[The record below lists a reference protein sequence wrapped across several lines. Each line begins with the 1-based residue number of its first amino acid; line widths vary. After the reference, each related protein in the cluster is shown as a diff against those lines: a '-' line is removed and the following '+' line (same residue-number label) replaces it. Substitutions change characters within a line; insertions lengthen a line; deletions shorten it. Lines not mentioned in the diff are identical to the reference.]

1 MMDRTKL
8 NEFIDYVLKTNEKA
22 SESRI
27 HGLNHWKRVEAF
39 GLLMAEMCPGADKEV
54 ISWFAYTHDS
64 MRKDDG
70 ACVEHGPDAAE
81 LVDKVRDTYMA
92 ELDDEQIRVLKMACY
107 YHTFEKNTE
116 DITADICL
124 DADRLDLTR
133 CGIQPD
139 PLMMASDVGA
149 ELARVLGDAAKDYDD
164 IEDIQFESF
173 NILHD
178 YILNK
183 TKMTIEEAVAARH
196 SVRQYKDTPLSDE
209 QVIAL
214 RTKMEQINRDRGL
227 HIQLIQ
233 NEPKAFSGFLARYI
247 KFSGATNYIALVG
260 RKADDLKE
268 KLGYEGEKL
277 VLMAQ
282 QMGLNTCWVAGSFSK
297 NKAVQVAKDEKF
309 VAVIAIGYGENQG
322 KAHVSKPLG
331 EIAAIAY
338 TPEWF
343 RKGVE
348 CAMLAPSA
356 MNKQSFHFAHMAD
369 GKVTATAG
377 HGAYAGLDLGI
388 AKLHFEIGSG
398 KDSTIW
404 K

>member
-1 MMDRTKL
+1 MDRTKL
-8 NEFIDYVLKTNEKA
+8 NAFIDYVHQTNEAA
-22 SESRI
+22 SSSRI
-27 HGLNHWKRVEAF
+27 HGLNHWRRVEAF
-39 GLLMAEMCPGADKEV
+39 GLLMAEVCPEADKEV

-64 MRKDDG
+64 MRTDDG
-70 ACVEHGPDAAE
+70 CCTEHGPNAAE
-81 LVDKVRDTYMA
+81 LINKVRDSYMS
-92 ELDDEQIRVLKMACY
+92 ELSDKQIQKLRTACY
-107 YHTFEKNTE
+107 HHTFEKNAE
-116 DITADICL
+116 DITVDICF
-124 DADRLDLTR
+124 DADRLDLLR
-133 CGIQPD
+133 CGLTPD
-139 PLMMASDVGA
+139 PQMMAGEIGA
-149 ELARVLGDAAKDYDD
+149 ELAGVLATAADGYTDVHDLRPHSYDILFDYV
-164 IEDIQFESF
+164 
-173 NILHD
+173 
-178 YILNK
+178 YK
-183 TKMTIEEAVAARH
+183 KYKMTIEEAIKARH
-196 SVRQYKDTPLSDE
+196 SVRQYTEQPLLDE
-209 QVIAL
+209 HVSAL
-214 RTKMEQINRDRGL
+214 QSKIESINANRGL

-338 TPEWF
+338 TPDWF

-356 MNKQSFHFAHMAD
+356 MNKQNFHFAHMAD
-369 GKVTATAG
+369 GKVMATAG

-398 KDSTIW
+398 KDSEIW

>member
-1 MMDRTKL
+1 MDRTKL
-8 NEFIDYVLKTNEKA
+8 NAFIDYVHQTNEAA
-22 SESRI
+22 SSSRI
-27 HGLNHWKRVEAF
+27 HGLNHWRRVEAF
-39 GLLMAEMCPGADKEV
+39 GLLMAEVCPEADKEV

-64 MRKDDG
+64 MRTDDG
-70 ACVEHGPDAAE
+70 CCIEHGPNAAE
-81 LVDKVRDTYMA
+81 LIDKVRDSYMS
-92 ELDDEQIRVLKMACY
+92 ELSDKQIQKLRTACY
-107 YHTFEKNTE
+107 HHTFEKNAE
-116 DITADICL
+116 DITVDICF
-124 DADRLDLTR
+124 DADRLDLLR
-133 CGIQPD
+133 CGLTPN
-139 PLMMASDVGA
+139 PLMMASEIGA
-149 ELARVLGDAAKDYDD
+149 ELAGVLTEAADGYKDVHDLRPYSYD
-164 IEDIQFESF
+164 
-173 NILHD
+173 ILFD
-178 YILNK
+178 YVYK
-183 TKMTIEEAVAARH
+183 KYKMTIEEAIKFRH

-214 RTKMEQINRDRGL
+214 RSKMEQINRDRGL

-297 NKAVQVAKDEKF
+297 NKAVQVGKDEKF

-369 GKVTATAG
+369 GKVMATAG

-398 KDSTIW
+398 KDSEIW

>member
-1 MMDRTKL
+1 MDRTKL
-8 NEFIDYVLKTNEKA
+8 NAFIDYVHQTNEAA
-22 SESRI
+22 SSSRI
-27 HGLNHWKRVEAF
+27 HGLNHWRRVEAF
-39 GLLMAEMCPGADKEV
+39 GLLMAEVCPEADKEV

-64 MRKDDG
+64 MRTDDG
-70 ACVEHGPDAAE
+70 CCTEHGPNAAE
-81 LVDKVRDTYMA
+81 LINKVRDSYMS
-92 ELDDEQIRVLKMACY
+92 ELSDKQIQKLRTACY
-107 YHTFEKNTE
+107 HHTFEKNAE
-116 DITADICL
+116 DITVDICF
-124 DADRLDLTR
+124 DADRLDLLR
-133 CGIQPD
+133 CGLTPD
-139 PLMMASDVGA
+139 PQMMAGEIGA
-149 ELARVLGDAAKDYDD
+149 ELAGVLATAADGYTDVHDLRPHSYDILFDYV
-164 IEDIQFESF
+164 
-173 NILHD
+173 
-178 YILNK
+178 YK
-183 TKMTIEEAVAARH
+183 KYKMTIEEAIKARH
-196 SVRQYKDTPLSDE
+196 SVRQYTEQPLLDE
-209 QVIAL
+209 HVSAL
-214 RTKMEQINRDRGL
+214 QSKIESINANRGL

-247 KFSGATNYIALVG
+247 KFFGATNYIALVG

-338 TPEWF
+338 TPDWF

-356 MNKQSFHFAHMAD
+356 MNKQNFHFAHMAD
-369 GKVTATAG
+369 GKVMATAG

-398 KDSTIW
+398 KDSEIW

>member
-1 MMDRTKL
+1 M
-8 NEFIDYVLKTNEKA
+8 
-22 SESRI
+22 
-27 HGLNHWKRVEAF
+27 
-39 GLLMAEMCPGADKEV
+39 
-54 ISWFAYTHDS
+54 
-64 MRKDDG
+64 
-70 ACVEHGPDAAE
+70 
-81 LVDKVRDTYMA
+81 
-92 ELDDEQIRVLKMACY
+92 
-107 YHTFEKNTE
+107 
-116 DITADICL
+116 
-124 DADRLDLTR
+124 
-133 CGIQPD
+133 
-139 PLMMASDVGA
+139 
-149 ELARVLGDAAKDYDD
+149 
-164 IEDIQFESF
+164 
-173 NILHD
+173 
-178 YILNK
+178 
-183 TKMTIEEAVAARH
+183 
-196 SVRQYKDTPLSDE
+196 RQYKDTPLSDE

-260 RKADDLKE
+260 RKSDDLKE
-268 KLGYEGEKL
+268 KLGYEGERL

-338 TPEWF
+338 TPDWF

-356 MNKQSFHFAHMAD
+356 MNKQNFHFAHMAD
-369 GKVTATAG
+369 GKVMATAG

-398 KDSTIW
+398 KDSEIW